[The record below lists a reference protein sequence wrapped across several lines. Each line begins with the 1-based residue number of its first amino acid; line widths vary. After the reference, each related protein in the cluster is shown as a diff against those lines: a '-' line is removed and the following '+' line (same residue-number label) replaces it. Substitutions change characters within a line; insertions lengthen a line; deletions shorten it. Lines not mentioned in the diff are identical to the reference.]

1 VYAAVAE
8 RAKMTVRQGHSAIV
22 DAVYARP
29 ADRQAIERVAA
40 DASVP
45 FVGIWLEASEP
56 TLVARIER
64 RRDDASD
71 ANADIIRSQKQQG
84 AGVVTWRAV
93 EASSSAT
100 TVLEHT
106 ANYVQSQVPGVLN
119 TRRGRP

>member
-1 VYAAVAE
+1 VAE

-100 TVLEHT
+100 SVLEHT